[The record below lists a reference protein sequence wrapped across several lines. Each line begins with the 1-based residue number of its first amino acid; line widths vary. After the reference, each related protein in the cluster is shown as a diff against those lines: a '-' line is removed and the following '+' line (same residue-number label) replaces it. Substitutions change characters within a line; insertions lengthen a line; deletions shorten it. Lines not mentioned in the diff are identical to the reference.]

1 MNSKISNN
9 DVINLLKTYIPKTM
23 DIGDFN
29 EIRTVRVFKRH
40 YNYNII
46 KKTFPAG
53 LVFMSNDCD
62 ETSKDYFVY
71 YTLKS
76 NTKSKI
82 VLIGINFQYS
92 NNGLKLENLEYS
104 KNINLVLYKLL
115 ISRHDIIHKD

>member
-1 MNSKISNN
+1 
-9 DVINLLKTYIPKTM
+9 M

-53 LVFMSNDCD
+53 LVFMSNDYD